1 MPLGLVL
8 HYHAVARSQT
18 KMMADKYDVFGLGN
32 ALVDILA
39 LVEDDF
45 ITQQELG
52 KGSMQLVDAPQQ
64 GALLNKLE
72 GLELKLRSG
81 GSAANTMIAIA
92 QSGGTAFYTGKI
104 AGDTHGEFYRQDM
117 IDAGVDFDVNP
128 AEDGPTGTSLILTTP
143 DAERTM
149 CTNLGVS
156 VTLAKDDVELEQ
168 LSKCKIA
175 YIEGYLWSGDST
187 REVCK
192 HVMQAAK
199 EQGVQVAFTYSD
211 MFLVDLFVE
220 DFKQITKDLCDVV
233 FCNADEIRHFF
244 DKKSIDECTAAL
256 GEIVETAFVTD
267 GAAGC
272 HLVHKG
278 KVTLIEGFPAKAV
291 DTVGAG
297 DAFAGGVLY
306 GLTNGLSYEDA
317 ARWGNYVASRVVEV
331 YGARLEESLVDQ
343 VDKILGR

>member
-1 MPLGLVL
+1 
-8 HYHAVARSQT
+8 
-18 KMMADKYDVFGLGN
+18 MADSYDVFGLGN

-39 LVEDDF
+39 LVDDDF
-45 ITQQELG
+45 ITKQSLG
-52 KGSMQLVDAPQQ
+52 KGSMQLVDAEQQ
-64 GALLNKLE
+64 TNLLH
-72 GLELKLRSG
+72 ELPSKDLRLRSG

-104 AGDTHGEFYRQDM
+104 AKDSHGKFYRKDLVE
-117 IDAGVDFDVNP
+117 AGVDFDVNP
-128 AEDGPTGTSLILTTP
+128 SEEGPTGTSLVLTTP

-156 VTLAKDDVELEQ
+156 IELSKNDVELDK
-168 LSKCKIA
+168 LAASKYA
-175 YIEGYLWSGDST
+175 YIEGYLWSGEGT
-187 REVCK
+187 RAVCK
-192 HVMQAAK
+192 HVMESAK
-199 EQGVQVAFTYSD
+199 SKGIKVAFTYSD
-211 MFLVDLFVE
+211 MFLVELFVD
-220 DFKQITKDLCDVV
+220 DFKQISKELCDVV

-244 DKKSIDECTAAL
+244 DKKSISDCTSEL

-272 HLVHKG
+272 HVVHKG
-278 KVTLIEGFPAKAV
+278 EVKLVEGFQAKAV

-306 GLTNGLSYEDA
+306 GLTNGLGYEDA

-343 VDKILGR
+343 VDKVLGR